1 MQVVAVP
8 CLKDN
13 YAYLVIDGGRACV
26 VDPSE
31 AAPIEA
37 ALASHGVTLGA
48 IWATHHHW
56 DHTGGIAD
64 LVAAHPGIE
73 VVIGAADADK
83 VKHVTRTVNDGDEV
97 AFGAL
102 RAKVIHNPGH
112 TLGAVTFVVE
122 GCAFTGDTLFCAGCG
137 RVFEGDPAMMHA
149 SLMRLAALPA
159 ETRVY
164 CGHEYTAANLKFAAA
179 VEPDNAAV
187 ARRAGALVT
196 PSVPSTIGEER
207 ATNPFLRAAEPAVI
221 AAASARGGGGIP
233 RRCLPRSASG
243 RTRTSS

>member
-1 MQVVAVP
+1 MKVVAVP

-13 YAYLVIDGGRACV
+13 YAYLVIDGDRAAV

-37 ALASHGVTLGA
+37 ALRANNVTLGA

-64 LVAAHPGIE
+64 LVAAHPGID
-73 VVIGAADADK
+73 VVIGATDAEK
-83 VKHVTRTVNDGDEV
+83 VKVTFTQTVNDGDEV
-97 AFGAL
+97 AFGSL

-112 TLGAVTFVVE
+112 TLGAVTFLVE
-122 GCAFTGDTLFCAGCG
+122 GCAFTGDTLFCGGCG
-137 RVFEGDPAMMHA
+137 RVFEGDAAMMHGG
-149 SLMRLAALPA
+149 LMKLAALPA
-159 ETRVY
+159 DTKIY
-164 CGHEYTAANLKFAAA
+164 CGHEYTASNLRFAAA

-187 ARRAGALVT
+187 TKRIAALVT
-196 PSVPSTIGEER
+196 PSVPSTMAEER

-221 AAASARGGGGIP
+221 AAAAAKGSQSDPVSVFGAIREWKNNFK
-233 RRCLPRSASG
+233 
-243 RTRTSS
+243 

>member
-13 YAYLVIDGGRACV
+13 FAYLVIDGERAAV

-37 ALASHGVTLGA
+37 ALAANNVTLGA

-83 VKHVTRTVNDGDEV
+83 VKHITRTVEDGDDV
-97 AFGAL
+97 SFGSL
-102 RAKVIHNPGH
+102 RVKVIHNPGH
-112 TLGAVTFVVE
+112 TLGAVTFLVE
-122 GCAFTGDTLFCAGCG
+122 GCAFTGDTLFCGGCG

-149 SLMRLAALPA
+149 SLMRLAALPG
-159 ETRVY
+159 ETRIY
-164 CGHEYTAANLKFAAA
+164 CGHEYTASNLRFAAA

-187 ARRAGALVT
+187 AQRLSSLAS
-196 PSVPSTIGEER
+196 PSVPSTLADEV
-207 ATNPFLRAAEPAVI
+207 ATNPFLRASEPTVVD
-221 AAASARGGGGIP
+221 AARARGAEADPVSVFAAI
-233 RRCLPRSASG
+233 RDWKN
-243 RTRTSS
+243 TFK